1 MQRKARGLR
10 CGTGDERFTVV
21 TVNGDQSDS
30 HAGRSFQSAME
41 LAMPDR
47 GSRVDVYVTCARD
60 AGEAR
65 MPFNYRERGKHVRS
79 FRTKR
84 GG

>member
-1 MQRKARGLR
+1 MQKKARGLR
-10 CGTGDERFTVV
+10 CGTGDKRFTVV
-21 TVNGDQSDS
+21 VVNGDQYDS
-30 HAGRSFQSAME
+30 HAARSFERAMA
-41 LAMPDR
+41 LAQPDR

-60 AGEAR
+60 GGEAR
-65 MPFNYRERGKHVRS
+65 MPYKYMANGKHVRA